1 MKAAA
6 ARLLPA
12 QFQTKG
18 LCKPRRNGG
27 SLPNEEEDY
36 HLRIATTS
44 TAASFLPFAIPY
56 ASVEG
61 DRYAEE
67 RPKNAEMW
75 PGVCGSVQPISRR
88 SSSSSSSLS
97 RAYSFLCLAS
107 FRLEPISHSALTVL
121 TLREARKSRRPYLI
135 HVMVVSGHIWS
146 CLVVS
151 GSIWCLVDLILE
163 LAFLF

>member
-88 SSSSSSSLS
+88 SSRSLS
-97 RAYSFLCLAS
+97 RAYSSSASLHFGLNRFPTLRWLCLHLGKPVNHAG
-107 FRLEPISHSALTVL
+107 PIWFMSWWSLG
-121 TLREARKSRRPYLI
+121 I
-135 HVMVVSGHIWS
+135 SGHAWWY
-146 CLVVS
+146 LVVS
-151 GSIWCLVDLILE
+151 GVW
-163 LAFLF
+163 